1 MFKKIGLSIL
11 IVGFLTYGASKSL
24 HIFRGENIHISV
36 NTSRDTLYTVSG
48 VAPHTKNLSIN
59 GTSVSTDLEGDFLYD
74 FSPLPGFNV
83 LTVESTD
90 IFGNNKEKVYSFVYN
105 NANKSI
111 VSIRTK

>member
-11 IVGFLTYGASKSL
+11 IVGFLTYGVSKGI
-24 HIFRGENIHISV
+24 HVFRGETVDITI
-36 NTSRDTLYTVSG
+36 NTSKDTLYTISG
-48 VAPHTKNLSIN
+48 VAPHTKSLLIN
-59 GTSVSTDLEGDFLYD
+59 GTPVSTNLEGDFLYD

-83 LTVESTD
+83 LTVASTD

-111 VSIRTK
+111 VSIRTQ